1 MWVEVILPVPVHGT
15 FTYAWDAESLPAPGM
30 RVHVPFGRQRCLMG
44 VVRSVL
50 LEAPTHEVKGILRA
64 LDTHPRIQRQQLSLW
79 DWMSDYY
86 ACSLGEVMQ
95 AALPHFFKLEEDAE
109 GPFTISDGAMAHWRW
124 IGRQSD
130 QGQISAAFEQL
141 SRATKQSEA
150 LLQYFQVAL
159 RLPQEEGDFYPWVAQ
174 NSLLEED
181 GMDASSLRALQKKG
195 FLEKTLRMESEAHW
209 PNTEA
214 DLAALS
220 SAQNR
225 ALAEI
230 REGMEE
236 GKPVLLRGMTGSGKT
251 ELYVHLAAQAMDLG
265 QHTLLL
271 VPEIALTAQL
281 YRRLDRSLG
290 RGRLLVYHSQV
301 SDGQRRDVW
310 EAMLRPDSAP
320 RLILAARSGLFLPME
335 RVGCIIVDEEHET
348 SYKQQD
354 PAPRYHGRDVAVW
367 LAHQIGAALV
377 LGSATPS
384 LESYQNAR
392 QGKYLEVVL
401 SQRFGIAQAPAIE
414 MLSLV
419 KYQALQQMEGPFTRP
434 ALEAIAEAVGEKKQ
448 ALVFQNRRG
457 YSPFLTCMACGW
469 TEPCTD
475 CDVAVTYHKTSK
487 SLHCHYCGQ
496 SREPSPHCPS
506 CGKSAWQWRGLGT
519 ERVEEHV
526 EELFPEARILR
537 IDSDSTR
544 KRAAMSQF
552 VDWLEHGEVD
562 IVVGTQM
569 IGKGLDLSGLDV
581 AVVLNADNALQL
593 PDFRAHERAFQL
605 FTQVAGRTGR
615 RDLPGKVLIQT
626 ATPEHPVLL
635 AVQQGDY
642 VPMAES
648 LLADRKTHHYPP
660 YVRMIRVEVR
670 HRREYV
676 AQQAAHFLAGQLNA
690 ALGGGVLGP
699 DAPSVA
705 RIKNVY
711 LQHLWLKLPADRSL
725 SVIKKRLR
733 QTADQLSFHP
743 DFKSV
748 KLVLD
753 VDPA

>member
-1 MWVEVILPVPVHGT
+1 MWVEVILPVPVHST
-15 FTYAWDAESLPAPGM
+15 FTYAWDADSPPVPGL
-30 RVHVPFGRQRCLMG
+30 RVHVPFGRRRCLMG

-50 LEAPTHEVKGILRA
+50 LEAPKHEVKAILRV
-64 LDTHPRIQRQQLSLW
+64 LDSQPRIQRQQLGLW
-79 DWMSDYY
+79 DWMSEYY
-86 ACSLGEVMQ
+86 ACSIGEVMQ

-124 IGRQSD
+124 VGRQSD
-130 QGQISAAFEQL
+130 QGQISVAFEQL
-141 SRATKQSEA
+141 SRAVKQSEA
-150 LLQYFQVAL
+150 LLHYFQVAL
-159 RLPQEEGDFYPWVAQ
+159 RLPQEEGDCYPWVAQ
-174 NSLLEED
+174 NALTEGE
-181 GMDASSLRALQKKG
+181 GMDVASLRALQKKG
-195 FLEKTLRMESEAHW
+195 FLEKTMRMESEAHW

-214 DLAALS
+214 DLAELS
-220 SAQNR
+220 EAQAK

-230 REGMEE
+230 RGGMEE
-236 GKPVLLRGMTGSGKT
+236 GKPILLRGMTGSGKT

-265 QHTLLL
+265 QHTVLL

-290 RGRLLVYHSQV
+290 QGRLLVYHSQV

-310 EAMLRPDSAP
+310 ESMLRPDSAP

-354 PAPRYHGRDVAVW
+354 PAPRYHGRDVSVW

-384 LESYQNAR
+384 LESYFNAT
-392 QGKYLEVVL
+392 QGKYQEVVL
-401 SQRFGIAQAPAIE
+401 NQRFGLAQAPKIE
-414 MLSLV
+414 MISLL

-434 ALEAIAEAVGEKKQ
+434 ALEAIALAVSENKQ

-496 SREPSPHCPS
+496 SREPSANCPS
-506 CGKSAWQWRGLGT
+506 CSKSAWQWRGLGT

-544 KRAAMSQF
+544 KKAAMSQF
-552 VDWLEHGEVD
+552 VDWLENGEVD

-581 AVVLNADNALQL
+581 AVILNADNALQL

-615 RDLPGKVLIQT
+615 RDLPGNVYIQT
-626 ATPEHPVLL
+626 ATPEHPILL
-635 AVQQGDY
+635 AVQLGEY
-642 VPMAES
+642 VPMAEA
-648 LLADRKTHHYPP
+648 LMADRKMHHYPP
-660 YVRMIRVEVR
+660 YVRMLRVEVR
-670 HRREYV
+670 HRLEYV
-676 AQQAAHFLAGQLNA
+676 AQQAAHFLAGQLNS

-699 DAPSVA
+699 DAPNVS

-725 SVIKKRLR
+725 TVTKKRLR
-733 QTADQLSFHP
+733 QTIDQLSFHP
-743 DFKSV
+743 DFRAV
-748 KLVLD
+748 KVVLD